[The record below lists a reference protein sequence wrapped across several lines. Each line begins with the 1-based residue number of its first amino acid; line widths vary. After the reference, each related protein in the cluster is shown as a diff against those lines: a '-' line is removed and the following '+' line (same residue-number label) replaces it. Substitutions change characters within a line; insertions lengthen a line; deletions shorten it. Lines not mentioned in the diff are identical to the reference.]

1 MVANETIKKK
11 GGKRKITI
19 LLTIILSICLLFTGC
34 TDQQKEDT
42 LDLLIDIVVQI
53 LSPDETTDSTEEPGN
68 SDIPFAVEGEMQVHF
83 IDVGQADAT
92 LFIQGDQVMLFDVA
106 TAGRGDDVVKYLQDL
121 NIDYIDVLVLTH
133 PHDDHMG
140 GAAEVLNN
148 IEVGKLYAP
157 DIFDIM
163 EYNKDGE
170 PLKPPVWYS
179 EMMTAVNSI
188 DAQLNKGV
196 PKNQQTSIWN
206 FPVNEDGEFEK
217 FTIGDAVVQ
226 FYAPLE
232 DNYSD
237 KNDYSI
243 CAKVSFGS
251 IDIMMTGDTTTA
263 VEKALL
269 KQNYD
274 LDVEIFQAG
283 HHGSDTSNSKDFLN
297 EMSPECIVISCGMQ
311 NKHDHPVKSVVDL
324 FKELDLPVYRTDESG
339 NIIMTTDGTEYI
351 FNVEPGTYTSGKEYN
366 DQKGK

>member
-1 MVANETIKKK
+1 MSNDKSGRKKIVK
-11 GGKRKITI
+11 ALVSIIIFLIATFFGVNITDI
-19 LLTIILSICLLFTGC
+19 L
-34 TDQQKEDT
+34 
-42 LDLLIDIVVQI
+42 
-53 LSPDETTDSTEEPGN
+53 PNDETNNPTIQNPPNNEIQEAQGQL
-68 SDIPFAVEGEMQVHF
+68 MLHM
-83 IDVGQADAT
+83 IDVGQADCF
-92 LFIQGDQVMLFDVA
+92 LLVQEDQ
-106 TAGRGDDVVKYLQDL
+106 TALVDCGTRSTGKDAVDYLKSIGIKKL
-121 NIDYIDVLVLTH
+121 DYVFGTH

-163 EYNKDGE
+163 EYNKDGD
-170 PLKPPVWYS
+170 PIKPPVWYS

-232 DNYSD
+232 DDYSD

-251 IDIMMTGDTTTA
+251 IDIMMTGDATTA

-311 NKHDHPVKSVVDL
+311 NKHNHPLKSVIEL
-324 FKELDLPVYRTDESG
+324 FKNFGLPVYRTDESG

-351 FNVEPGTYTSGKEYN
+351 FSAEPGTYTSGKEYN

>member
-11 GGKRKITI
+11 GGKRKISI
-19 LLTIILSICLLFTGC
+19 LLAIVLSISLLLTGC

-53 LSPDETTDSTEEPGN
+53 LSPDETNNPTEEPGN
-68 SDIPFAVEGEMQVHF
+68 TDIPLAVEGEMQVHF

-92 LFIQGDQVMLFDVA
+92 LFIQGEHVMLFDVA

-121 NIDYIDVLVLTH
+121 NIDYIDVLVLSH

-148 IEVGKLYAP
+148 IEVGMVYGP

-163 EYNKDGE
+163 EFDKKGNPIDT
-170 PLKPPVWYS
+170 PIWYE
-179 EMMTAVNSI
+179 EMI
-188 DAQLNKGV
+188 DAIDKIDEKLNKGI
-196 PKNQQTSIWN
+196 PKKEQTSIWH
-206 FPVNEDGEFEK
+206 FPMNEDGEFEK
-217 FTIGDAVVQ
+217 FMIGDAVVQ

-232 DNYSD
+232 DVYSD

-243 CAKVSFGS
+243 CAKVSYGS
-251 IDIMMTGDTTTA
+251 IDIMLTGDATSS

-269 KQNYD
+269 EQNYD

-283 HHGSDTSNSKDFLN
+283 HHGSDTSNSKEFL
-297 EMSPECIVISCGMQ
+297 EAMTPECIVISCGMQ
-311 NKHDHPVKSVVDL
+311 NKHNHPVKSVIEL
-324 FKELDLPVYRTDESG
+324 FKNFGLPVYRTDESG

-351 FNVEPGTYTSGKEYN
+351 FSAEPGTYTSGKEYN